1 MFITNIK
8 TNTYTPLLVI
18 IINWN
23 MKKFVKNNG
32 GLITVSIGL
41 ILMVYDYVSN
51 DYEFDGYLRGSIFI
65 LLGLIIVFGQYIWGK
80 SMNFYGDFDKFQLVA
95 SDSEQLKVL
104 LKGNNWWDRAHI
116 NFDFDKNKPIIEKSS
131 ISIPF
136 ISSNADGRINF
147 YIKFE
152 KEDLR
157 SPKKGLIKM
166 KTNFFMQTFGIFVC
180 RSIRRTIKTNLSK
193 P

>member
-1 MFITNIK
+1 
-8 TNTYTPLLVI
+8 
-18 IINWN
+18 
-23 MKKFVKNNG
+23 
-32 GLITVSIGL
+32 
-41 ILMVYDYVSN
+41 
-51 DYEFDGYLRGSIFI
+51 
-65 LLGLIIVFGQYIWGK
+65 
-80 SMNFYGDFDKFQLVA
+80 MNFYGDFDKLGLIA
-95 SDSEQLKVL
+95 SDVEQLKVL
-104 LKGNNWWDRAHI
+104 LKANNWWDRAHI
-116 NFDFDKNKPIIEKSS
+116 NFDFDKHKPTIEKSS

-147 YIKFE
+147 YINFE
-152 KEDLR
+152 KEDPR

>member
-1 MFITNIK
+1 M
-8 TNTYTPLLVI
+8 
-18 IINWN
+18 
-23 MKKFVKNNG
+23 KNNG

-116 NFDFDKNKPIIEKSS
+116 NFDFDKNLYEKFQ
-131 ISIPF
+131 I
-136 ISSNADGRINF
+136 
-147 YIKFE
+147 FE
-152 KEDLR
+152 ETEPGCAK
-157 SPKKGLIKM
+157 
-166 KTNFFMQTFGIFVC
+166 KTNPGIEQSRNSGLFF
-180 RSIRRTIKTNLSK
+180 
-193 P
+193 

>member
-1 MFITNIK
+1 M
-8 TNTYTPLLVI
+8 
-18 IINWN
+18 
-23 MKKFVKNNG
+23 KNNG

-104 LKGNNWWDRAHI
+104 LKGNNSWDRAHI

-136 ISSNADGRINF
+136 ITYNADGRINF

>member
-1 MFITNIK
+1 M
-8 TNTYTPLLVI
+8 
-18 IINWN
+18 
-23 MKKFVKNNG
+23 KNNG

-136 ISSNADGRINF
+136 ITSNANGRINF

>member
-1 MFITNIK
+1 MKKNIK
-8 TNTYTPLLVI
+8 N
-18 IINWN
+18 
-23 MKKFVKNNG
+23 KE
-32 GLITVSIGL
+32 GLITASIGL
-41 ILMVYDYVSN
+41 IWIAYDYVSN
-51 DYEFDGYLRGSIFI
+51 DYEFDSYINLISGSILV
-65 LLGLIIVFGQYIWGK
+65 LLGLIIMFLKYIWK
-80 SMNFYGDFDKFQLVA
+80 KTMNFYGDFDKFQLVA

-104 LKGNNWWDRAHI
+104 LKANNWWDRAHI
-116 NFDFDKNKPIIEKSS
+116 NFDFDKHKPKIEKSS

-157 SPKKGLIKM
+157 SPKTGLIKM
-166 KTNFFMQTFGIFVC
+166 KTTNSYMQTFGIFVC

>member
-1 MFITNIK
+1 
-8 TNTYTPLLVI
+8 
-18 IINWN
+18 
-23 MKKFVKNNG
+23 MK
-32 GLITVSIGL
+32 
-41 ILMVYDYVSN
+41 
-51 DYEFDGYLRGSIFI
+51 
-65 LLGLIIVFGQYIWGK
+65 
-80 SMNFYGDFDKFQLVA
+80 FYGDFEKLRLIA
-95 SDSEQLKVL
+95 SDLEQLKVL
-104 LKGNNWWDRAHI
+104 LKANNLWDRLSF
-116 NFDFDKNKPIIEKSS
+116 NFDFDKHKPIIEKSS

-147 YIKFE
+147 HIKFE

>member
-1 MFITNIK
+1 
-8 TNTYTPLLVI
+8 
-18 IINWN
+18 
-23 MKKFVKNNG
+23 MKKHIKNKE
-32 GLITVSIGL
+32 GLITASIGL
-41 ILMVYDYVSN
+41 IWIAYDYVSN
-51 DYEFDGYLRGSIFI
+51 DYEFDSYINLISGSILV
-65 LLGLIIVFGQYIWGK
+65 LLGLIIMFLKYIWK
-80 SMNFYGDFDKFQLVA
+80 KTMNFYGDFDKLVLVA
-95 SDSEQLKVL
+95 SDVEQLKVL
-104 LKGNNWWDRAHI
+104 LKANNSWDRLNF
-116 NFDFDKNKPIIEKSS
+116 NFDFDKHKPIIEKSS

-136 ISSNADGRINF
+136 ISSNTNGRINF

-166 KTNFFMQTFGIFVC
+166 KTTNSYMQTFGIFVC

>member
-1 MFITNIK
+1 
-8 TNTYTPLLVI
+8 
-18 IINWN
+18 
-23 MKKFVKNNG
+23 MKKYIKNKEG
-32 GLITVSIGL
+32 FIAASIGL
-41 ILMVYDYVSN
+41 IWIAYDYVSN
-51 DYEFDGYLRGSIFI
+51 DYEFDSYLNLIRGSVLV
-65 LLGLIIVFGQYIWGK
+65 LLGLIIIFVKYIWK
-80 SMNFYGDFDKFQLVA
+80 KTMNFYGDFDKLVLVA
-95 SDSEQLKVL
+95 SDVEQLKVL
-104 LKGNNWWDRAHI
+104 LKANNSWDRLNFNF
-116 NFDFDKNKPIIEKSS
+116 NFDKHKPIIEKSS

-136 ISSNADGRINF
+136 ISANANGRIDF

-166 KTNFFMQTFGIFVC
+166 KTNSFMQTFGFFVC

>member
-1 MFITNIK
+1 M
-8 TNTYTPLLVI
+8 
-18 IINWN
+18 
-23 MKKFVKNNG
+23 KNNG

-136 ISSNADGRINF
+136 ITYNANGRINF

>member
-1 MFITNIK
+1 M
-8 TNTYTPLLVI
+8 
-18 IINWN
+18 
-23 MKKFVKNNG
+23 KNNG

-51 DYEFDGYLRGSIFI
+51 DYEFDGYLRGSVFI